1 MRTDR
6 PVPAAASKRGDLADA
21 LSSDEESDAESHES
35 DELLDDAAVKFVVP
49 PPGAVKA
56 MRRELA
62 RRANSVTQVLVY
74 ERALVCM
81 CVSVFICEKMMVP
94 DSLFACSCAA
104 VSGKFGV
111 YW

>member
-1 MRTDR
+1 M
-6 PVPAAASKRGDLADA
+6 PAAASKRGDLADA

-62 RRANSVTQVLVY
+62 RRANSVTQVLVCERERALVCMCGERALVCMCG

-81 CVSVFICEKMMVP
+81 CVSVH
-94 DSLFACSCAA
+94 
-104 VSGKFGV
+104 
-111 YW
+111 

>member
-62 RRANSVTQVLVY
+62 RRANSVTQVLVCER

-81 CVSVFICEKMMVP
+81 CVSFIICEKMMVP
-94 DSLFACSCAA
+94 DTRFFIRLFVCCCQ
-104 VSGKFGV
+104 
-111 YW
+111 W